1 MLLKLA
7 FSRTVEN
14 TFRVHVVEATG
25 GAGGRGMLLD
35 FPDEGV
41 FLSKLLEADIDAVH
55 HARIFGAIAIAGIS
69 PGLPSRYES
78 VELSP
83 SQWSTVFG
91 GVAEGI
97 VGEAHSGGA
106 HIA

>member
-1 MLLKLA
+1 MLLKLV

-25 GAGGRGMLLD
+25 GTGGRGMLMD

-41 FLSKLLEADIDAVH
+41 FLDKLLEADIDAAH
-55 HARIFGAIAIAGIS
+55 HARIFGAIAIAAIS
-69 PGLPSRYES
+69 PGLPSCYES

-83 SQWSTVFG
+83 GQWSTVFG
-91 GVAEGI
+91 EA
-97 VGEAHSGGA
+97 GEFVDESPLPLLSAG
-106 HIA
+106 